1 MTPSGADHLSMRR
14 RLLGPIL
21 AAVVAAALVAAP
33 ASAKAPVQRRGLCEV
48 APTHWILNVQKGAVL
63 GTLRIR
69 FVVREATPTNVWQV
83 LLSDGNHG
91 LPTVDRIVGPDGSFR
106 VIRVIH
112 NRPGPDHIIA
122 SATNTADGGETCTG
136 RVTF

>member
-1 MTPSGADHLSMRR
+1 MRR
-14 RLLGPIL
+14 RLLGSIL
-21 AAVVAAALVAAP
+21 AAAVAAALFAAP
-33 ASAKAPVQRRGLCEV
+33 ASAKAPVQRRGPCEV
-48 APTHWILNVQKGAVL
+48 APTHWILNVQRGAVL

-69 FVVREATPTNVWQV
+69 FVVRGDVPNNAWQV

-91 LPTVDRIVGPDGSFR
+91 LPTVDRIVGLDGNFR

-112 NRPGPDHIIA
+112 NRPGPDHIIV
-122 SATNTADGGETCTG
+122 SATNTFDGSSCTG

>member
-1 MTPSGADHLSMRR
+1 MRR

-21 AAVVAAALVAAP
+21 AAVVAAALFAAP

-69 FVVREATPTNVWQV
+69 FVVREASPNDTWQV
-83 LLSDGNHG
+83 ALSDGDHR
-91 LPTVDRIVGPDGSFR
+91 LPTVDRIVAVNGVFR

-112 NRPGPDHIIA
+112 DRPRHDHIIA
-122 SATNTADGGETCTG
+122 SAANTNGSGETCTG